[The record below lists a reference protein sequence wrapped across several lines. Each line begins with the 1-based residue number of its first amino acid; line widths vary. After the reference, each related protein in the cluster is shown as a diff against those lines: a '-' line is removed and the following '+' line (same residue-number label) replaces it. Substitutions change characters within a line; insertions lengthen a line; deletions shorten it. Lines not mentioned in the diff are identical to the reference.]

1 VPGFVLKTIYCV
13 RRKSMSE
20 DRIEEEVIL
29 DFNALDEGLAAE
41 GAKLK
46 IALMSMLGYKD
57 YFRMFP
63 APTKLRGT
71 PSQISSFTAAVRGER
86 KYMDAVRRNGL
97 HDPATFSSKARL
109 DRAVRNFERETGMKW
124 PLQ

>member
-1 VPGFVLKTIYCV
+1 
-13 RRKSMSE
+13 MSE

-29 DFNALDEGLAAE
+29 DFNVLKERSSPE

-46 IALMSMLGYKD
+46 NALMSLLGFED

-63 APTKLRGT
+63 MPTKIRGT
-71 PSQISSFTAAVRGER
+71 TAQVSSFTNAVRGER
-86 KYMDAVRRNGL
+86 KYMDAVRRHGL